1 MTFRAPDP
9 ALDEPAPSALHRLG
23 ALSGRHPWR
32 VIAVWLLAAVVLGI
46 GTRAE
51 RPTYADA
58 TTLGGT
64 PASVGAALLQ
74 AHEPAARGATGLVVV
89 ATGHG
94 TLAAFGPALE
104 ASVANLARLPHVVAV
119 SDPLST
125 RPATLSRSG
134 TIAYATVRL
143 DVAASSLGP
152 GFAADLRGAT
162 APATR
167 AGLTV
172 DFGGAFDQITR
183 PRTTDLRAEMLGVA
197 VALVVL
203 ALTFGSVL
211 GAIVPL
217 ASAVIGVVIG
227 LSVLGLVALV
237 LTFATASP
245 TLAAMIG
252 LGVGIDYAVF
262 LTTRFRQLLAEGHD
276 PAQAAGRVTASSGRA
291 IVIAA
296 TTVAV
301 AMLGLYGSGL
311 SFIGLLGLAAVFA
324 IVVAALGAVT
334 LVPAALVLAGRRLD
348 RYRVR
353 RPVAEATSADDGW
366 HRYAA
371 RVGRHPWRALV
382 LGGAA
387 LAVIALPVLS
397 LQLGHVGDGADPT
410 SFTDRRAY
418 DLLARGFG
426 PGINGPLTVV
436 VDTGGRTAPARRSA
450 LVARALAATPD
461 VASVTA
467 LRPSPDGRLLVATL
481 IPASDPSAA
490 ASPALFSTLV
500 DTTLP
505 RALAGTGWHG
515 YVTGPTALQDEFDS
529 IVASRT
535 PLIVLL
541 VIAVAFVLIASAF
554 RSLVLAL
561 EAAALNLLS
570 IGAAYGV
577 LVAVFQWGWGRAWL
591 GLPTS
596 VPIEAYVPMIM
607 FAIVFGLSMDYEVF
621 LLSRIHES
629 WLRRRD
635 NAGAV
640 AEGLARTGR
649 VIGAA
654 ALIMVSVFLSFVTSP
669 LVVVKQLAIGLSA
682 AVLLDATI
690 VRLVLVPGAMFVLGE
705 RNWWLPRWLDRVLPR
720 VRLDG

>member
-1 MTFRAPDP
+1 MTFRAPVHDNRTP
-9 ALDEPAPSALHRLG
+9 PSALYRLG

-32 VIAVWLLAAVVLGI
+32 VIALWLLAAVVLGTW
-46 GTRAE
+46 TRTD

-64 PASVGAALLQ
+64 QASIGAALLG
-74 AHEPAARGATGLVVV
+74 AHEPATREATGLVVV
-89 ATGHG
+89 ATDHG
-94 TLAAFGPALE
+94 TLAAYQPALE

-119 SDPLST
+119 SDPLT
-125 RPATLSRSG
+125 ATPPTVSPSG
-134 TIAYATVRL
+134 RVAYATVRL
-143 DVAASSLGP
+143 DVAAPALGS
-152 GFAADLRGAT
+152 GLAAGLLRAT

-167 AGLTV
+167 AGLAV

-183 PRTTDLRAEMLGVA
+183 PRTTDRRAEVLGVA

-217 ASAVIGVVIG
+217 VSAVIGVVIG
-227 LSVLGLVALV
+227 LSILGLVALV

-262 LTTRFRQLLAEGHD
+262 LTTRFRQLLVEGHD
-276 PAQAAGRVTASSGRA
+276 PGEAAGRATASSGRA
-291 IVIAA
+291 VVIAA
-296 TTVAV
+296 STVAV

-324 IVVAALGAVT
+324 IVVAALASVT

-353 RPVAEATSADDGW
+353 RTVAEATRADDGW

-371 RVGRHPWRALV
+371 LVGRHPWRALV
-382 LGGAA
+382 LGAA
-387 LAVIALPVLS
+387 TLAVVALPILS
-397 LQLGHVGDGADPT
+397 LQLGHVSTGADPT

-436 VDTGGRTAPARRSA
+436 VDTGGHAAPAGRAA

-461 VASVTA
+461 VAAVTA
-467 LRPSPDGRLLVATL
+467 LRPSPDGHLLVATVL
-481 IPASDPSAA
+481 PASDPSAA
-490 ASPALFSTLV
+490 ASTTLFSTLV

-505 RALAGTGWHG
+505 HALAGTAWRG
-515 YVTGPTALQDEFDS
+515 YVTGPTALQDEFDT

-591 GLPTS
+591 GLPAS

-629 WLRRRD
+629 WLRGGD
-635 NAGAV
+635 NAAAV
-640 AEGLARTGR
+640 TEGLARTGR

-669 LVVVKQLAIGLSA
+669 LVVVEQLAIGLSA

-690 VRLVLVPGAMFVLGE
+690 VRLVLVPAAMFLLGE
-705 RNWWLPRWLDRVLPR
+705 QNWRLPRWLDRVLPR

>member
-1 MTFRAPDP
+1 MTFRAPLP
-9 ALDEPAPSALHRLG
+9 AADRSTPTALHRLG

-32 VIAVWLLAAVVLGI
+32 VIALWLLAALVLGAA
-46 GTRAE
+46 TRAE

-64 PASVGAALLQ
+64 QASVGAALLQ
-74 AHEPAARGATGLVVV
+74 AHEPATRGVTGLVVV
-89 ATGHG
+89 ATDHG
-94 TLAAFGPALE
+94 TLAAFQPALA
-104 ASVANLARLPHVVAV
+104 ASLANLARLPHVVAV
-119 SDPLST
+119 SDPLT
-125 RPATLSRSG
+125 ATPATVSRSG

-143 DVAASSLGP
+143 NVAAPALGSR
-152 GFAADLRGAT
+152 FAASLRRAT

-167 AGLTV
+167 AGLAV
-172 DFGGAFDQITR
+172 DFGGAFTQITR

-197 VALVVL
+197 VALIVL

-217 ASAVIGVVIG
+217 VSAVLGVVIG
-227 LSVLGLVALV
+227 LSILGLVALV

-262 LTTRFRQLLAEGHD
+262 LTTRFRQLLIEGHD
-276 PAQAAGRVTASSGRA
+276 AASAAGQVTASSGRA

-296 TTVAV
+296 STVAV

-334 LVPAALVLAGRRLD
+334 LVPAALVLAGRHLD
-348 RYRVR
+348 RYRIGR
-353 RPVAEATSADDGW
+353 TVAEATSAHDGW

-371 RVGRHPWRALV
+371 FVGRHPGRALV
-382 LGGAA
+382 LGAA
-387 LAVIALPVLS
+387 VLVVIALPILS

-418 DLLARGFG
+418 DLLAQGFG

-436 VDTGGRTAPARRSA
+436 VDTAGRAGPTDRPA
-450 LVARALAATPD
+450 LVARALAGAPD
-461 VASVTA
+461 VAAVTP
-467 LRPSPDGRLLVATL
+467 LRPSPDGRLLVATV

-490 ASPALFSTLV
+490 ASTTLFSTLV

-505 RALAGTGWHG
+505 HALAGTPWRA
-515 YVTGPTALQDEFDS
+515 YVTGPTALQDEFDT

-561 EAAALNLLS
+561 EAAVLNLLS

-591 GLPTS
+591 GLPGS
-596 VPIEAYVPMIM
+596 VPIEAYVPMIL

-629 WLRRRD
+629 WLRGGD
-635 NAGAV
+635 NAAAV
-640 AEGLARTGR
+640 TEGLARTGR

-690 VRLVLVPGAMFVLGE
+690 VRLVLVPAAMFLLGE
-705 RNWWLPRWLDRVLPR
+705 QNWWLPRWLDRVLPR
-720 VRLDG
+720 VRLEG

>member
-1 MTFRAPDP
+1 MTFRAPDHAFDP
-9 ALDEPAPSALHRLG
+9 PAPSSLHRLG

-32 VIAVWLLAAVVLGI
+32 VIALWLLAAVVLGAW
-46 GTRAE
+46 TRAD

-58 TTLGGT
+58 TSLGGT
-64 PASVGAALLQ
+64 PASVGAALLL
-74 AHEPAARGATGLVVV
+74 AHDPAAGAATGLVVV
-89 ATGHG
+89 AAPHG
-94 TLAAFGPALE
+94 TLAPDRAALT
-104 ASVANLARLPHVVAV
+104 ATIAGLARLPHVIAV
-119 SDPLST
+119 SDPLT
-125 RPATLSRSG
+125 ATPPTVSRSG

-143 DVAASSLGP
+143 DVAAPALGP
-152 GFAADLRGAT
+152 GFAASLRRAT
-162 APATR
+162 ALAAR
-167 AGLTV
+167 AGLAV
-172 DFGGAFDQITR
+172 DFSGAFDQITR
-183 PRTTDLRAEMLGVA
+183 PRTTDLRAEMLGVG

-217 ASAVIGVVIG
+217 VSAVIGVVIG

-237 LTFATASP
+237 MTFATASP

-262 LTTRFRQLLAEGHD
+262 LTTRFRQLLVEGAD
-276 PAQAAGRVTASSGRA
+276 PAEAAGRVTASSGRA
-291 IVIAA
+291 IVVAA
-296 TTVAV
+296 STVAV

-324 IVVAALGAVT
+324 IIVAALGAVT

-353 RPVAEATSADDGW
+353 RTVAEATRADDGW

-371 RVGRHPWRALV
+371 LVGRHPWRALA
-382 LGGAA
+382 LGVAA
-387 LAVIALPVLS
+387 VALIALPVLS
-397 LQLGHVGDGADPT
+397 LQLGHVGNGADPT

-436 VDTGGRTAPARRSA
+436 VDTRGHAAPASRPA
-450 LVARALAATPD
+450 AVARALAATPD
-461 VASVTA
+461 VAAVTA
-467 LRPSPDGRLLVATL
+467 LRPSPDGRLFVATV
-481 IPASDPSAA
+481 IPATDPATA
-490 ASPALFSTLV
+490 ASTALFSTLV

-529 IVASRT
+529 IVSSRT
-535 PLIVLL
+535 PLIMLL

-561 EAAALNLLS
+561 EAAVLNLLS

-577 LVAVFQWGWGRAWL
+577 LVAVFQWGWGHTWL
-591 GLPTS
+591 GLPAS

-621 LLSRIHES
+621 LLSRIHEA
-629 WLRRRD
+629 WLRGGD
-635 NAGAV
+635 NGQAV

-654 ALIMVSVFLSFVTSP
+654 ALIMVSVFLSFVSSP

-690 VRLVLVPGAMFVLGE
+690 VRLVLVPAAMFLLGE